1 MTLDCLLLVNKT
13 LGNGF
18 LAYAKQ
24 NPFAAAFSNSSNNMK
39 SFGSER
45 IPSFSSFPSTATGAI
60 SSSSVGGITSK
71 PKTFGMFPPPPLSLS
86 SPKSPKNPYSSPSP
100 AHNPFMS
107 IVDNNDDLWKS
118 MAKDK
123 LTDDEVLKSNF
134 FDDRKTNRKTFFG
147 FASAATA
154 TTTSSSSSAAA
165 SSSFSTNTSAYNDA
179 RLYDNKLFGSKGV
192 AFEYSSGSSSIGLSS
207 LDRPPDKVD
216 DNVGDDE
223 GEDDQDEDAPATTSM
238 KIISLPENIKLIT
251 GEEDDESLLQMRA
264 KLYRL
269 NTHSTDSSIATSGT
283 TTYAVD
289 QLSSID
295 INTAEWIE
303 VGVGPLKILQ
313 HKTGYSSR
321 ST

>member
-1 MTLDCLLLVNKT
+1 
-13 LGNGF
+13 
-18 LAYAKQ
+18 
-24 NPFAAAFSNSSNNMK
+24 
-39 SFGSER
+39 
-45 IPSFSSFPSTATGAI
+45 
-60 SSSSVGGITSK
+60 
-71 PKTFGMFPPPPLSLS
+71 
-86 SPKSPKNPYSSPSP
+86 
-100 AHNPFMS
+100 
-107 IVDNNDDLWKS
+107 

-134 FDDRKTNRKTFFG
+134 LDDNRKTNRKTFFG

-154 TTTSSSSSAAA
+154 ATTSSSAAVSA

-179 RLYDNKLFGSKGV
+179 RLYDNKPFGSKGV
-192 AFEYSSGSSSIGLSS
+192 AFEYSSGSSIGLSS
-207 LDRPPDKVD
+207 LDHPPDKVD
-216 DNVGDDE
+216 ENVGDDE

-251 GEEDDESLLQMRA
+251 GEEDDDSLLQMRA

-269 NTHSTDSSIATSGT
+269 NTHSTDSAVATSGT

>member
-1 MTLDCLLLVNKT
+1 
-13 LGNGF
+13 
-18 LAYAKQ
+18 
-24 NPFAAAFSNSSNNMK
+24 
-39 SFGSER
+39 
-45 IPSFSSFPSTATGAI
+45 
-60 SSSSVGGITSK
+60 
-71 PKTFGMFPPPPLSLS
+71 
-86 SPKSPKNPYSSPSP
+86 
-100 AHNPFMS
+100 
-107 IVDNNDDLWKS
+107 

-134 FDDRKTNRKTFFG
+134 LDDRKTNRKTFFG

-154 TTTSSSSSAAA
+154 AMTSSSSAAA
-165 SSSFSTNTSAYNDA
+165 SSVSSSFSTNTSAYNDV
-179 RLYDNKLFGSKGV
+179 RLYDNKPFGSKGV
-192 AFEYSSGSSSIGLSS
+192 AFEYSSGSSSSIGLSS

-216 DNVGDDE
+216 DNVADDE

-251 GEEDDESLLQMRA
+251 GEEDDDSLLQMRA